1 MNSASLTHASAQ
13 QARASRPD
21 ASAWVSANAGSGK
34 TYVLVNRI
42 IRLMLAG
49 APPERIL
56 CLTFTRAAAAEMET
70 RLFRRLS
77 AWIVMSD
84 KELREA
90 IATLGAPNSWDGSLA
105 VARRLFTRALETPG
119 GLKIQTLHGFCESVL
134 QRFPVEAGIAPGFA
148 IMDERT
154 SEELMQAAREHVLS
168 LAAQSNAASPE
179 AEALQR
185 IIVHTQAAG
194 FDDVLTT
201 LLSQRSQLVAGWSL
215 EAATANL
222 KAALFG
228 EFGLDADATPQTVI
242 EEAWASVDRPSV
254 TGAIDAFSAS
264 TSKTDHDR
272 STILTTAL
280 NDADWELYISAFLT
294 AKGDPRSDRS
304 LATKA
309 IKEGHPT
316 VWQWLEAEQQRVVA
330 VEDRRKAAVTAEA
343 SHALFTLASIILRH
357 FQSEKERR
365 GQLDYDDLVI
375 YTRNLLSRL
384 DAAWVLFRL
393 DSGIDHVLIDEAQ
406 DTSPEQWDIVRQLTG
421 EFFVGDGARDGRRTL
436 FAVGDHKQSIF
447 SFQGAAP
454 DEFIAQKAQLEAR
467 VAEAGQPFE
476 DVRVNISFRSTQTV
490 LDAVDKVFEDPL
502 AQKGL
507 ADDEIL
513 HQANRLGQAGRVE
526 LWPLFE
532 REEEDERDPYE
543 PVDAPGAADP
553 RLELARHIAATIK
566 SWLDEG
572 ATLTPR
578 GRAIVPGDVLI
589 LVRNR
594 TVLADAVVRTL
605 RDQGIPVAGADRLK
619 INSHIAVMDLV
630 ALARALHLPDDD
642 YSLACVLKSP
652 LMQHDEGRII
662 TDEDLITLCAGRS
675 GSLLRALESAQGF
688 SEASSQLSAW
698 RALAR
703 RARPFE
709 FFSEVLDV
717 GGARRRFAERLGQ
730 EVNDPLDELLSLA
743 GEFERSHP
751 PTLHGF
757 ITWLT
762 DDADAEIKRDM
773 EHGKNEVRVMT
784 VHGAKGLESNIVILP
799 DTTRV
804 PDARKVPSIL
814 TFENQMPVWRLSSAH
829 QPKAVAALVEADIT
843 KQREEENRLLY
854 VAMTRAR
861 DRLYVAGTK
870 RQSDLAP
877 NCWYELVRRAL
888 EPIAEETG
896 DGRWVLEAEQTELTA
911 DQDESGAQATVPAEP
926 EPWMLRPAP
935 EEPPEPKP
943 LAPSRLD
950 LKRTEEGTFAEL
962 AEQPAASP
970 IQQLGE
976 DRFQRGRLIHRLL
989 QTLPALPEEDRA
1001 GAASRF
1007 LEVHGSELG
1016 AEAQAA
1022 VSDEV
1027 FALLD
1032 APDPALKAVFAP
1044 TALAEVP
1051 ISGKLGVKDAAGR
1064 PIVISGQIDR
1074 LAISDTEVLIIDFKT
1089 NRPPPAS
1096 IDGVAE
1102 PYIRQ
1107 LAAYAEALKSIY
1119 PGREVRAWLVWT
1131 YNATIMEVPADRLD
1145 GAFT

>member
-1 MNSASLTHASAQ
+1 MNSASLSHASVQ
-13 QARASRPD
+13 QARASRPE

-49 APPERIL
+49 ARPEQIL

-77 AWIVMSD
+77 AWIVMSNQ
-84 KELREA
+84 ELREA
-90 IATLGAPNSWDGSLA
+90 IATLGAPTSWDGSLA

-154 SEELMQAAREHVLS
+154 SEERMQDAREHVLS
-168 LAAQSNAASPE
+168 LAAQGDAATPE

-185 IIVHTQAAG
+185 IVVHTQATG

-201 LLSQRSQLVAGWSL
+201 LLRQRSPLVAGWSL
-215 EAATANL
+215 EVATANL
-222 KAALFG
+222 KAALYG
-228 EFGLDADATPQTVI
+228 ELGLDADATPETVI
-242 EEAWASVDRPSV
+242 AEAWAGADRPSIA
-254 TGAIDAFSAS
+254 GAIDAFSAS
-264 TSKTDHDR
+264 TSKTDKDR
-272 STILTTAL
+272 STVLASAL
-280 NDADWELYISAFLT
+280 SDTDWDLYTSAFLT
-294 AKGDPRSDRS
+294 AKGDPRSERS

-309 IKEGHPT
+309 IKEGHPA
-316 VWQWLEAEQQRVVA
+316 VWQWLEAEQQRVVT
-330 VEDRRKAAVTAEA
+330 VEDRRKAAATAEA
-343 SHALFTLASIILRH
+343 SHALFTLASIILRR

-375 YTRNLLSRL
+375 YTRNLLTRL

-393 DSGIDHVLIDEAQ
+393 DGNIAHVLIDEAQ
-406 DTSPEQWDIVRQLTG
+406 DTSPEQWDIVNQLTA
-421 EFFVGDGARDGRRTL
+421 EFFVGDGAREEQRTL

-454 DEFIAQKAQLEAR
+454 DEFIAQKAQLQER
-467 VAEAGQPFE
+467 VASAGQPFE

-490 LDAVDKVFEDPL
+490 LDAVDRVFEDPL

-507 ADDEIL
+507 ADDDIL
-513 HQANRLGQAGRVE
+513 HQANRLGQSGRVE

-532 REEEDERDPYE
+532 REEDDERDPYE

-572 ATLTPR
+572 HTLTAR

-605 RDQGIPVAGADRLK
+605 RDHGIPVAGADRLK

-630 ALARALHLPDDD
+630 ALARALHLPEDD
-642 YSLACVLKSP
+642 YALACVLKSP
-652 LMQHDEGRII
+652 LVQHDVGRTI
-662 TDEDLITLCAGRS
+662 TDEDLIDLCATRP
-675 GSLLRALESAQGF
+675 GSLISALETAPGF
-688 SEASSQLSAW
+688 SQAGAQLAAW
-698 RALAR
+698 RTLAR

-709 FFSEVLDV
+709 FLSEVLDV
-717 GGARRRFAERLGQ
+717 GGARRRFAERLGA

-743 GEFERSHP
+743 AEFERSHP

-773 EHGKNEVRVMT
+773 EHGKDEVRVMT

-804 PDARKVPSIL
+804 PDARKVSSIL
-814 TFENQMPVWRLSSAH
+814 TFENHMPVWRLSSAH
-829 QPKAVAALVEADIT
+829 QPKAVAALVEADIA

-870 RQSDLAP
+870 RQNDLAP

-896 DGRWVLEAEQTELTA
+896 EGRWVLEADQTEKTA
-911 DQDESGAQATVPAEP
+911 DTDESGAQATVPAMP
-926 EPWMLRPAP
+926 EPWMLSPAP
-935 EEPPEPKP
+935 EEPAEPKP

-950 LKRTEEGTFAEL
+950 LKRTDAGTFAEL

-970 IQQLGE
+970 LHQLGE

-989 QTLPALPEEDRA
+989 QTLPGLPVADRA
-1001 GAASRF
+1001 ETANRF
-1007 LEVHGSELG
+1007 LSAHSSDLG
-1016 AEAQAA
+1016 AETLAS
-1022 VSDEV
+1022 VRDEV
-1027 FALLD
+1027 FALLN
-1032 APDPALKAVFAP
+1032 APDRALKAVFAP

-1051 ISGKLGVKDAAGR
+1051 ISGKLDLKDVSGR

-1074 LAISDTEVLIIDFKT
+1074 LAVSDTEVLIVDFKT

-1107 LAAYAEALKSIY
+1107 LAAYGEALKSIY
-1119 PGREVRAWLVWT
+1119 PGRSVRAWLVWT
-1131 YNATIMEVPADRLD
+1131 YNATVMEVPAERLKA
-1145 GAFT
+1145 AFT